1 MATYVEREV
10 LPRSTVM
17 RRSILSRDRLFQIV
31 FVVLFLGVW
40 QFVGKREGDFFL
52 APPTS
57 VVGAAGDAISSGEIW
72 DAASSTAVGI
82 VAGFAIAA
90 IVGVAVGTLMGT
102 YRAAATTLNRQVRA
116 PSLLAEAFLALGE
129 RPEAHR
135 IAHMA
140 LRREAHNKKAWAV
153 LQATSE
159 AHDES
164 CEIE

>member
-1 MATYVEREV
+1 M
-10 LPRSTVM
+10 
-17 RRSILSRDRLFQIV
+17 
-31 FVVLFLGVW
+31 
-40 QFVGKREGDFFL
+40 
-52 APPTS
+52 
-57 VVGAAGDAISSGEIW
+57 
-72 DAASSTAVGI
+72 I
-82 VAGFAIAA
+82 VADDTSDRARQAYEDGRAALQAGRTDVAIHNFEVSIAEAPHFKTLELLGEAWLAKGEPARA
-90 IVGVAVGTLMGT
+90 IVPL
-102 YRAAATTLNRQVRA
+102 AAATTLNRQVRA